1 MTVKHL
7 RINKQGFLQTMSA
20 GGEEILGS
28 VGDELYY
35 NIINLICFAV
45 LYGVFLLATLIALRL
60 LLFPSDPKP
69 HSTRRLL
76 LLLFTLAIFIVNTID
91 FLDTFEPLFILT
103 KGTLVVPSLSGGL
116 PEQLSVAQNS
126 ITPWAEL
133 SSWPPTLNLCIG
145 DLLVVW
151 RAIAIWNGNK
161 PVKWGLIFLMI
172 VNGVINFAQAV
183 LSEIS
188 SVDPVRTRQTNAAS
202 LDISLAT
209 NAIAT
214 GLIALKFW
222 NYRRSVR
229 SVLGRDKFTE
239 VQNLLS
245 LLVESG
251 AIFLMLQ
258 LTMAVL
264 LNLDIDSIESQ
275 SNAFQTAYT
284 IMEEVFEETCSTPPS
299 IRKGLQRNNL
309 SRILRQDPRFSQLV
323 AQ

>member
-1 MTVKHL
+1 
-7 RINKQGFLQTMSA
+7 MSA
-20 GGEEILGS
+20 RGEEILAS

-45 LYGVFLLATLIALRL
+45 LYGVFLSATLIALRL
-60 LLFPSDPKP
+60 LLFPSNPKP

-76 LLLFTLAIFIVNTID
+76 LLLFTVAIFIVNTID

-103 KGTLVVPSLSGGL
+103 KRTLIVPLSGGL

-126 ITPWAEL
+126 ITPWVKL
-133 SSWPPTLNLCIG
+133 SSWPSTINLCIG

-151 RAIAIWNGNK
+151 RAIAIWNGNQ
-161 PVKWGLIFLMI
+161 PVKWGLISLTV
-172 VNGVINFAQAV
+172 VNEVINFVQAV

-222 NYRRSVR
+222 WVS
-229 SVLGRDKFTE
+229 S
-239 VQNLLS
+239 S
-245 LLVESG
+245 
-251 AIFLMLQ
+251 A
-258 LTMAVL
+258 A
-264 LNLDIDSIESQ
+264 
-275 SNAFQTAYT
+275 
-284 IMEEVFEETCSTPPS
+284 
-299 IRKGLQRNNL
+299 
-309 SRILRQDPRFSQLV
+309 
-323 AQ
+323 

>member
-1 MTVKHL
+1 
-7 RINKQGFLQTMSA
+7 MSA
-20 GGEEILGS
+20 GGEEISGS

-35 NIINLICFAV
+35 NVINLICFAV
-45 LYGVFLLATLIALRL
+45 LYGVFLSATLIALRL

-69 HSTRRLL
+69 HSTRRL

-103 KGTLVVPSLSGGL
+103 KRTLVVPLSGGL

-126 ITPWAEL
+126 ITPWVKL

-151 RAIAIWNGNK
+151 RAIAIWNGNQ

-172 VNGVINFAQAV
+172 VNGGKIINFAQAV

-284 IMEEVFEETCSTPPS
+284 IMEEVFEETCCLYPVAVVLM
-299 IRKGLQRNNL
+299 INLQSSVVDATIHSEGSPAQQSVENSS
-309 SRILRQDPRFSQLV
+309 SRS
-323 AQ
+323 

>member
-1 MTVKHL
+1 
-7 RINKQGFLQTMSA
+7 MSA
-20 GGEEILGS
+20 GGEEILAS

-45 LYGVFLLATLIALRL
+45 LYGVFLLATSIALRL

-103 KGTLVVPSLSGGL
+103 KRTLVVPLTGGL
-116 PEQLSVAQNS
+116 PEQLSVAQDS

-133 SSWPPTLNLCIG
+133 SSWPPTLNVS

-188 SVDPVRTRQTNAAS
+188 SVDPVRTRRTNAAS

-258 LTMAVL
+258 TDEMVSMQLTMAVL

-275 SNAFQTAYT
+275 SSAFQTAYT
-284 IMEEVFEETCSTPPS
+284 IMEEVFEETCCLYPVAVVLM
-299 IRKGLQRNNL
+299 INLQSSVVDATIHSEGSPAQQSVEDSS
-309 SRILRQDPRFSQLV
+309 SRS
-323 AQ
+323 